1 MSKSLEEQFNNSNR
15 PHVVMV
21 TNHGMHEWKVDAG
34 LPDTGGQN
42 VYVNQLSAT
51 LRKLGFRVTIYNRG
65 GYPHPK
71 SGALRTGNRYR
82 NELERLI
89 YLEDS
94 SDRFIRKEDM
104 FSQIEELARELRRH
118 LTASPPPALLISH
131 YWDGAAV
138 ADRAV
143 KKLDR
148 SIPHVW
154 IPHSLGA
161 LKQEGTPRAQW
172 KELRLEERVSTEEE
186 LLRQVSLVG
195 ATSEAMRRT
204 LAEAHGVT
212 EALFLPPCIDEERF
226 NRERAKGDPA
236 ALGLLAEATGLS
248 EEAIRDS
255 TIITEVSRTDRTKR
269 KDVLLEAFARVH
281 RRHPEALLAVTID
294 PEAGELYRE
303 LTALISERGL
313 SGRVASLGSIWEYL
327 PSLYG
332 MTAVYCTPSIM
343 EGFGMSIQ
351 EAAACGAPAVASRR
365 VPFAVEYLKGS
376 EVVTR
381 PLSEGEQTIEIG
393 EGAIVVPAD
402 SVVATAEAL
411 ELLLTDESLR
421 ARMGE
426 QAHSITIPRFT
437 WEKVTRS
444 FLAEAGIEIPEAGEP
459 QDE

>member
-1 MSKSLEEQFNNSNR
+1 MSKGLEEQFNNSNR

-161 LKQEGTPRAQW
+161 LKREGTPRAQW